1 MLGETMCFGA
11 YFFMKY
17 VINRENPAAIDG
29 NAKPMNPL
37 ILLPAALMDITA
49 TSLGYIGLGF
59 MKDAGFFQMLR
70 VTPIIFCGLLSIPIL
85 KQRLKWFNWT
95 GILLVCTGLI
105 IKAIPGVMD
114 SFDPPEDK
122 VNKILTNDHVL
133 TFFTIQVQ
141 SPSPKSKV

>member
-1 MLGETMCFGA
+1 MMLGETMCFGA

-17 VINRENPAAIDG
+17 VINKKNPSAIDG
-29 NAKPMNPL
+29 DAKDMNPL
-37 ILLPAALMDITA
+37 ILFPAALMDIVA

-105 IKAIPGVMD
+105 IKAIPRVMD
-114 SFDPPEDK
+114 SVDPNPDK
-122 VNKILTNDHVL
+122 VDIVINFGEKIPNLSVGL
-133 TFFTIQVQ
+133 
-141 SPSPKSKV
+141 SPRMY